1 MLLRQEIKMSLAET
15 QQIFDLL
22 VKIDAI
28 LNGIEVKTEQLEKSS
43 PKIKGEIDSFNQLE
57 RIALRYLAVARQMGL
72 PDNVQTAINILTR
85 LIVIIRMAQITLMN
99 LATGGTYGTLIA
111 ISGFL
116 MTTFAISDFTMSLGE

>member
-1 MLLRQEIKMSLAET
+1 MSLAET